1 MNCLICNKEILT
13 SASNEIAV
21 CAECDNKVTQDCI
34 IKDIDIFDLIQL
46 V

>member
-21 CAECDNKVTQDCI
+21 CNECDNRVTEECN